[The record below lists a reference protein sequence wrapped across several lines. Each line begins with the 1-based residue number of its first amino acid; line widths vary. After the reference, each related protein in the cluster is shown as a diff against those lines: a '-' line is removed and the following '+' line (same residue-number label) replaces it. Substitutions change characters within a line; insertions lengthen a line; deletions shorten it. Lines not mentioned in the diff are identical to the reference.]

1 LDSNQRGCFSE
12 YLFATECIK
21 RGYKVSMPLMD
32 ASVYDC
38 IVDNGSGLFKIQI
51 KSTTKTPEKD
61 TVTTIKVNLE
71 NSKRVYSRD
80 NVDYFAIYVY
90 DLDGFFII
98 KNKGKMQSV
107 RLSMVGKYSKN
118 FNNFVFERDSS
129 THS

>member
-1 LDSNQRGCFSE
+1 
-12 YLFATECIK
+12 
-21 RGYKVSMPLMD
+21 M
-32 ASVYDC
+32 
-38 IVDNGSGLFKIQI
+38 VDNGSGLFKIQI
-51 KSTTKTPEKD
+51 KSTTKIPEKNS
-61 TVTTIKVNLE
+61 VTTIKVNLE
-71 NSKRVYSRD
+71 NSKRVYSKH

-90 DLDGFFII
+90 DFDGFFII

>member
-1 LDSNQRGCFSE
+1 
-12 YLFATECIK
+12 
-21 RGYKVSMPLMD
+21 MD